1 MGQKYYLHMLSNDD
15 HMKFFIILK
24 SNHNLHSDCSRSG
37 WRIGFE
43 RRVATKETTMK
54 YFRPLSKSMIE
65 KLEQCRQSELQE
77 FTKKPFTIEDMN
89 YAVAPLFKR
98 GLIEIKRENV
108 ENKLLHCVHVT
119 KDGVEYLEKLGI
131 GIEKP
136 AQ

>member
-1 MGQKYYLHMLSNDD
+1 
-15 HMKFFIILK
+15 
-24 SNHNLHSDCSRSG
+24 
-37 WRIGFE
+37 
-43 RRVATKETTMK
+43 
-54 YFRPLSKSMIE
+54 MIE

-119 KDGVEYLEKLGI
+119 KEGVEYLEKLKSGTQ
-131 GIEKP
+131 KSNS
-136 AQ
+136 